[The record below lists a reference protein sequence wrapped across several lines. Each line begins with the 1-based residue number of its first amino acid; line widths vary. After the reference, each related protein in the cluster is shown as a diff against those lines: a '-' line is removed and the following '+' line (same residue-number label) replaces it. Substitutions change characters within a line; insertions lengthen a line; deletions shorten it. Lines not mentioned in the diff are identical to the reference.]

1 MKEGSETMKTQREIL
16 GENIDRLIA
25 RNGIDQKILAEK
37 IGVSGATISNWVKGL
52 KYPRIDK
59 IQDLADY
66 FNVKHSDLVEDQT
79 TNLIKV
85 SQRTVSIPIL
95 GYIACGD
102 PILVEENYEDYRTVL
117 EEGLPAGNLF
127 YLRAK
132 GDSMHPTIPNGSMVM
147 VRAQED
153 VENGQI
159 AAVTFNGNSE
169 ATLKRV
175 KKQGDMI
182 ILMPD
187 NPAHEPIFVT
197 KDNPVNIIGKA
208 VKSEQDL

>member
-1 MKEGSETMKTQREIL
+1 MKTQREIL
-16 GENIDRLIA
+16 GENIEKLITKK
-25 RNGIDQKILAEK
+25 GIDQKILAEK

-66 FNVKHSDLVEDQT
+66 FNVKHSDLVEEKPS
-79 TNLIKV
+79 NLIKV
-85 SQRTVSIPIL
+85 SQQTVRIPIL
-95 GYIACGD
+95 GHIACGD
-102 PILVEENYEDYRTVL
+102 PILVEENYEDYRTVI
-117 EEGLPAGNLF
+117 EDGLPAGNLF

-132 GDSMHPTIPNGSMVM
+132 GDSMHPTIPNGSMVL
-147 VRAQED
+147 VRAQLD

-159 AAVTFNGNSE
+159 AAVTFNGNTE

-175 KKQGDMI
+175 KKQGNMI
-182 ILMPD
+182 VLIPD

-197 KDNPVNIIGKA
+197 QDNPVKIIGKA
-208 VKSEQDL
+208 IKSEQDL